1 MSKGNE
7 ISETLKEIRQ
17 KVAEKYGIT
26 YNPSDCDHEGD
37 SHSNCDELRH
47 LQRQL
52 EEKGITDVELSEEIE
67 RAIES
72 LTPPDE
78 PCNGEMPPSPWDL
91 DVRFCHYHFRRHLEP
106 ERKLF
111 LECHV
116 AGLEFHNVDEVW
128 DELEVGS
135 RLALVRDNDNCHDK
149 KAVAIV
155 LDSDYSG
162 DPNDFDPDLI
172 LGYIPRTDNEQ
183 IATMLDMGWADS
195 FEAEI
200 TALDNNLPY
209 DERMTIAVYIKRK
222 EPILRLLLFSDEG
235 WEDFRSQVWNNGFC
249 YFRWECPEFLGRELP
264 KEGDKVV
271 FMHSDEKTMKL
282 CLMSVLASGWN
293 CRPFAEN
300 YSKLFAY
307 DDCEPFTLTQIAGP
321 VSVSTDEVNYLKPF
335 VSGWAPGPQLPEFM
349 SERLKRLFD

>member
-7 ISETLKEIRQ
+7 ISEALKEIRQ

-26 YNPSDCDHEGD
+26 YNPSDCAHEGD
-37 SHSNCDELRH
+37 SHSYCDEFRH

-91 DVRFCHYHFRRHLEP
+91 DDRFHHLSRRHWEP

-116 AGLEFHNVDEVW
+116 AGLEFHNANEVW
-128 DELEVGS
+128 DELEVGTE
-135 RLALVRDNDNCHDK
+135 LALVRDNDNYHDK

-172 LGYIPRTDNEQ
+172 LGYIPHTDNEQ

-200 TALDNNLPY
+200 TAIDKSLPY

-222 EPILRLLLFSDEG
+222 EPLLRLIAFSDEE
-235 WEDFRSQVWNNGFC
+235 WRRFRSEVWNKGFC
-249 YFRWECPEFLGRELP
+249 YFRWGLRDSFEIGVLE
-264 KEGDKVV
+264 EGDKVV
-271 FMHSDEKTMKL
+271 FLLQDEKTTKL
-282 CLMSVLASGWN
+282 CLMSVLAKGWN
-293 CRPFAEN
+293 CRPYAEN
-300 YSKLFAY
+300 YCKLFAY
-307 DDCEPFTLTQIAGP
+307 DNCIPFTLTQIAGP
-321 VSVSTDEVNYLKPF
+321 TSISTDLVSYLAPF
-335 VSGWAPGPQLPEFM
+335 ISEGTPGPQVSELA